1 MCSSDL
7 AAGGVLGVPALVPA
21 GLRLPAFATSAG
33 VALIAAVL
41 ARARTAHRTD
51 PKSERRLRFWRGP
64 LGRWLF
70 KIAGPERRPG
80 ADAVGGAGGAA
91 AGASEAWAERL
102 SPEMAVGAGEDGR
115 GR

>member
-1 MCSSDL
+1 VFFFFSSRRRHTRSKRDWSSDVCSSDL

-51 PKSERRLRFWRGP
+51 PKSERRLRFWRG
-64 LGRWLF
+64 RSE
-70 KIAGPERRPG
+70 ERR
-80 ADAVGGAGGAA
+80 VGK
-91 AGASEAWAERL
+91 E
-102 SPEMAVGAGEDGR
+102 GR
-115 GR
+115 GGWWAAPEKKKAEEV